1 MSAHPEPFDSP
12 LVLSLSKDERLAQ
25 DVPAEGCGL
34 AVSAV
39 NVVLLHMFC
48 SRTFAIALTLVLAAA
63 SLAAQT
69 APPEGNAQNGKRAFS
84 AYYCYACHGTM
95 GQGGSAGARIA
106 PRPIAFAAF
115 QKYLRQ
121 PTGQMPPYRPSV
133 VNDQELA
140 DIYAFLRSVP
150 ASQPAKAIPLLSQ

>member
-1 MSAHPEPFDSP
+1 MTY
-12 LVLSLSKDERLAQ
+12 V
-25 DVPAEGCGL
+25 
-34 AVSAV
+34 VSG
-39 NVVLLHMFC
+39 F
-48 SRTFAIALTLVLAAA
+48 SRTVVMVSGFSRTVVIVFALAA
-63 SLAAQT
+63 SGLAAQT
-69 APPEGNAQNGKRAFS
+69 PVPEGNGENGKRLFA

-133 VNDQELA
+133 VSDRELA
-140 DIYAFLRSVP
+140 DIYAFLRSIP
-150 ASQPAKAIPLLSQ
+150 ASASAKSIPLLNQ